1 MKLSASALALVS
13 IFGCGS
19 ALAIEGFPKPKV
31 GFETCYTAALKAK
44 PGMVVKVELKT
55 EKGAPVYEFDIER
68 DGKAWDVECD
78 GHTGKVTEI
87 EEEVAGVDAPAFK
100 AKAKVSLD
108 EAKKIALTKYPGE
121 IIETEFEIE
130 SNGDASY
137 EFDIVGKDG
146 KEWKIEVDAASGK
159 IVEANQEFAQIG
171 KEAGVTR

>member
-1 MKLSASALALVS
+1 
-13 IFGCGS
+13 
-19 ALAIEGFPKPKV
+19 
-31 GFETCYTAALKAK
+31 
-44 PGMVVKVELKT
+44 
-55 EKGAPVYEFDIER
+55 
-68 DGKAWDVECD
+68 
-78 GHTGKVTEI
+78 VTEI